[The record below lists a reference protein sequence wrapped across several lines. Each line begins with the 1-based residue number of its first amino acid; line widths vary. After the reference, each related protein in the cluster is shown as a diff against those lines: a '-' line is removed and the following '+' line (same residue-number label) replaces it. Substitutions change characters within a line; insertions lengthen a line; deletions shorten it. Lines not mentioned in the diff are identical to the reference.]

1 MSDGQP
7 IRYIV
12 GHGWAERVGDTTA
25 LPHRTLRI
33 GAAGDMTVR
42 VDRRNG
48 EGESKPILQI
58 SAAEL
63 QLLAR
68 EARREKARRFW
79 ARFGIR

>member
-1 MSDGQP
+1 MSDQEP

-33 GAAGDMTVR
+33 DERGDVTVR

-48 EGESKPILQI
+48 VGESKPLLQI
-58 SAAEL
+58 SRAEL
-63 QLLAR
+63 ALLAH
-68 EARREKARRFW
+68 EARRAAARRFW